1 MQLQYLAATTHIRE
15 SMVNFVLRIVEFL
28 KRVVFLKFLKRDVS
42 AENVERVFM
51 EQYSNV
57 AIDANI
63 PTAPSSV
70 PTIVTAQT
78 SQ

>member
-1 MQLQYLAATTHIRE
+1 
-15 SMVNFVLRIVEFL
+15 MVNFVLRIVEFL

>member
-1 MQLQYLAATTHIRE
+1 MQLQYLAATTRIRE

-28 KRVVFLKFLKRDVS
+28 KRVVFLNFLKRDVS

-51 EQYSNV
+51 EQCSNV